1 MAQSIDQFIAGGDFQ
16 IGALDSK
23 SRIAPVTRDG
33 KPILINL
40 SAKPELTTPFLALA

>member
-1 MAQSIDQFIAGGDFQ
+1 MPQSIDQFIAGGDFQ

-33 KPILINL
+33 KPILITL
-40 SAKPELTTPFLALA
+40 SPPSQN